1 MPEEYDNSKTA
12 QENIEAT
19 VEAAMQKRREGL
31 EENNLKKLNAL
42 PDFGVITQAVMEK
55 HNLEQPKLTDAL
67 NNIAVL
73 FLGQTTIDR
82 INEMENPEEELKK
95 LIDPFIQNIMT
106 LLMTAVS
113 MASAGLVP
121 VPNIQAI
128 MLVYQIIQDFEA
140 AASQIGQEEEEGQV
154 NERISIL

>member
-73 FLGQTTIDR
+73 FLGQATIDR

>member
-12 QENIEAT
+12 QENIDAT
-19 VEAAMQKRREGL
+19 VESAMQKRREGL

-55 HNLEQPKLTDAL
+55 NNLEQPKLTDAL
-67 NNIAVL
+67 KNIAVL
-73 FLGQTTIDR
+73 FLGQATIDR

-95 LIDPFIQNIMT
+95 LIDPFIQNLMT

-128 MLVYQIIQDFEA
+128 MLVYKIIQEFEA
-140 AASQIGQEEEEGQV
+140 AASQIGQEEEGQA

>member
-1 MPEEYDNSKTA
+1 
-12 QENIEAT
+12 
-19 VEAAMQKRREGL
+19 
-31 EENNLKKLNAL
+31 
-42 PDFGVITQAVMEK
+42 
-55 HNLEQPKLTDAL
+55 
-67 NNIAVL
+67 
-73 FLGQTTIDR
+73 
-82 INEMENPEEELKK
+82 
-95 LIDPFIQNIMT
+95 MT